1 MVRHESAM
9 LKKSLKRLIYLKP
22 RPPRRLPDQ
31 ARLTPNSRPSPTN
44 IGQARPSPA
53 DKEMFKGNFDIF
65 NAFLVFL
72 TANEQ
77 KLYAILFI
85 AV

>member
-9 LKKSLKRLIYLKP
+9 LKKSLKRLIYLN
-22 RPPRRLPDQ
+22 PPRRLPDQ
-31 ARLTPNSRPSPTN
+31 ARLTPDSRPSPTN